1 MTSGP
6 SNGAGPQRLPPA
18 CAAVPRPALD
28 AASEAAAERMPDP
41 AAVAE
46 FLRAHP
52 AFLAERPELYRALDP
67 PHRVHGERMADH
79 MAAMLTAER
88 RRVRGLEAEIDA
100 AVNAER
106 AGHGLTIRVR
116 LAVLALMRCG
126 DVPEAVTQE
135 MPALLG
141 IETCTLLSEAPDRRG
156 VVRLRRGDAAR
167 LLPAGR
173 DAVVRPAPAEAEL
186 IHQEAAPLVK
196 RDALARVPVWTGHP
210 TLLALGARDPN
221 ALPAKQSTATLA
233 FLGRAVAAALAR

>member
-1 MTSGP
+1 MTSPRSSTGRP
-6 SNGAGPQRLPPA
+6 DPGRALEGTSDVERLPP
-18 CAAVPRPALD
+18 P
-28 AASEAAAERMPDP
+28 
-41 AAVAE
+41 AVAA

-52 AFLAERPELYRALDP
+52 EFLAEHPDLYRALAP
-67 PHRVHGERMADH
+67 PKRVHGERMADH
-79 MAAMLTAER
+79 MAAMLAAER
-88 RRVRGLEAEIDA
+88 RRVRGLESEMA
-100 AVNAER
+100 AALNAER

-156 VVRLRRGDAAR
+156 VVKLPRGAAAR
-167 LLPAGR
+167 LLRPGL
-173 DAVVRPAPAEAEL
+173 DAAVRPAPTDAEL

-196 RDALARVPVWTGHP
+196 RDALALVPVWTGHP

>member
-1 MTSGP
+1 VT
-6 SNGAGPQRLPPA
+6 AGQSSTGRQNPGR
-18 CAAVPRPALD
+18 
-28 AASEAAAERMPDP
+28 AASGRAPETADAEQLP
-41 AAVAE
+41 AASAVAA

-52 AFLAERPELYRALDP
+52 EFLAERPDLYRTLDP
-67 PHRVHGERMADH
+67 PRRVHGDRMADH
-79 MAAMLTAER
+79 MAAMLAAER
-88 RRVRGLEAEIDA
+88 RRVRGLEAEMEA
-100 AVNAER
+100 ALNAER

-135 MPALLG
+135 IPALLG

-156 VVRLRRGDAAR
+156 VVRLPRGAAAR
-167 LLPAGR
+167 LLRPGL
-173 DAVVRPAPAEAEL
+173 DAAVRPAPLEAEL

-196 RDALARVPVWTGHP
+196 RDALVRVPVWTDEP

-221 ALPAKQSTATLA
+221 ALPARQSTANLA

>member
-1 MTSGP
+1 MTSPRSGTGRADP
-6 SNGAGPQRLPPA
+6 GQAAAPEAADAERLPAP
-18 CAAVPRPALD
+18 P
-28 AASEAAAERMPDP
+28 
-41 AAVAE
+41 AVAA

-52 AFLAERPELYRALDP
+52 EFLAEHPDLYRVLAP
-67 PHRVHGERMADH
+67 PKRVHGERMADH
-79 MAAMLTAER
+79 MAAMLAAER
-88 RRVRGLEAEIDA
+88 RRVRGLESEMA
-100 AVNAER
+100 AALNAER

-156 VVRLRRGDAAR
+156 VVKLQRGAAAR
-167 LLPAGR
+167 LLRAGR
-173 DAVVRPAPAEAEL
+173 DAVVRPAPTDADL

>member
-1 MTSGP
+1 MTAPRSNTGQQRPGGFGRAAPSGQ
-6 SNGAGPQRLPPA
+6 AG
-18 CAAVPRPALD
+18 
-28 AASEAAAERMPDP
+28 EAEAELP
-41 AAVAE
+41 AAPAVAA

-52 AFLAERPELYRALDP
+52 EFLAERPELYRTLDP
-67 PHRVHGERMADH
+67 PRRVHGDRMADH
-79 MAAMLTAER
+79 MAAMLAAER
-88 RRVRGLEAEIDA
+88 RRVRGLEAEMA
-100 AVNAER
+100 AALKAER

-156 VVRLRRGDAAR
+156 VVKLPRGAAAR
-167 LLPAGR
+167 LLRPGL
-173 DAVVRPAPAEAEL
+173 DAAVRPAPTDAEL

-196 RDALARVPVWTGHP
+196 RDALALVPVWTGHP